1 MDGHISILAG
11 SVSELHK
18 ELSNPPLERWIATD
32 FMDIIQIYPNP
43 SEHAGRQS
51 EKKKKQAQKFF
62 KVTDIP
68 EKYITEA
75 SHWLSNW
82 EVFCYGLKEG
92 CK

>member
-43 SEHAGRQS
+43 SEHPGRQS
-51 EKKKKQAQKFF
+51 GEKKTKQNKKKPGT
-62 KVTDIP
+62 KV
-68 EKYITEA
+68 
-75 SHWLSNW
+75 
-82 EVFCYGLKEG
+82 F
-92 CK
+92 